1 MLTEVIYQEGTE
13 TVLPQSL
20 EVPVY
25 SDCMNSA
32 EVRLAKT
39 VPRGMAAVGSFLF
52 FGAAMAFFAG
62 ATLIWRG
69 TFLDRVWDLNPRA
82 YRQLGPLGK
91 IVGIPFLFLGCALT
105 LAGIGWLK
113 RKPWGWRLAV
123 AIIAVQVAGDLVN
136 AVRGRIFEGLIGAT
150 IAGGLLFYLLRPSVR
165 ELFQH
170 PEQKQLGPN
179 A

>member
-13 TVLPQSL
+13 TVLPQAL
-20 EVPVY
+20 KVPVY

-39 VPRGMAAVGSFLF
+39 VPQGMAAVGSFLF

-82 YRQLGPLGK
+82 YRAAWAARQNRGHPIFISGLRAYACGH
-91 IVGIPFLFLGCALT
+91 
-105 LAGIGWLK
+105 WL
-113 RKPWGWRLAV
+113 V
-123 AIIAVQVAGDLVN
+123 
-136 AVRGRIFEGLIGAT
+136 
-150 IAGGLLFYLLRPSVR
+150 
-165 ELFQH
+165 
-170 PEQKQLGPN
+170 
-179 A
+179 